1 MNRRT
6 EGIKKEPAALVYS
19 SVLGYNKGRK
29 SNRLKRLAFEFGFF
43 RLLSGTTALFADG
56 AVFFYDYRNLF
67 QFKIDFYFYHNAT
80 SFQLGFFFPPF
91 K

>member
-1 MNRRT
+1 MKHIW
-6 EGIKKEPAALVYS
+6 IKKDNTKSLIVFFCGWGMDKNVIEHLGSQSDLVM
-19 SVLGYNKGRK
+19 
-29 SNRLKRLAFEFGFF
+29 
-43 RLLSGTTALFADG
+43 
-56 AVFFYDYRNLF
+56 FYDYRNLF